1 MLLRAVYG
9 SWESNIWPVLA
20 SRATLAEICFGVGP
34 TLDQC
39 PVCLL
44 HWHRVR
50 PTSIKHKVERVPD
63 IYHISVYKLC
73 GLCKTW
79 LEVRLHQAYS

>member
-1 MLLRAVYG
+1 MLLRAVDG

-20 SRATLAEICFGVGP
+20 SRATLAEICFGVSP

-39 PVCLL
+39 PVSLL

-50 PTSIKHKVERVPD
+50 PTSIKYKVERVPD
-63 IYHISVYKLC
+63 IYLIS
-73 GLCKTW
+73 
-79 LEVRLHQAYS
+79 S